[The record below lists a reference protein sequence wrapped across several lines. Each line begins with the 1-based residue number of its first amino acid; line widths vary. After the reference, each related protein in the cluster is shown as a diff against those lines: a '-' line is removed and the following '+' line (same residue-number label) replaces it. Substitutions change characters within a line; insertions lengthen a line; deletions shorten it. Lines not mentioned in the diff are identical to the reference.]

1 MKQSNLHL
9 AKVRVGAYNI
19 PNSTFNGD
27 LPLSRVVA
35 DFLIAK
41 GLVTTTDYCTFTL
54 AAGPVDFNFAYD
66 SDTQIIS
73 LTINGETQ
81 EHTLAFE
88 TSQITTSSS
97 IIINGVSYP
106 AGSIL
111 QTVLNAINAYI
122 NFVASTAAI
131 IYGPFEDD
139 DAAGVGGVPLGKA
152 YELTADNPYGMPQGM
167 VKIRKT

>member
-1 MKQSNLHL
+1 MKPSNLHL

-19 PNSTFNGD
+19 PNQVFNGD

-41 GLVTTTDYCTFTL
+41 GLVTTTDYCTYTL
-54 AAGPVDFNFAYD
+54 GQADVVFNFAYD

-81 EHTLAFE
+81 EHTLAFD
-88 TSQITTSSS
+88 TGQITTSSS
-97 IIINGVSYP
+97 LNINGVNYP

-111 QTVLNAINAYI
+111 QTILSALNAYI
-122 NFVASTAAI
+122 NYVLSVSAV
-131 IYGPFEDD
+131 IYGPYANDL
-139 DAAGVGGVPLGKA
+139 AAAVGGVPLGAA
-152 YELTADNPYGMPQGM
+152 YELTSDNDYGMTEGM